1 MGAGKDPAREA
12 FKIEARNAVPE
23 PNEPVTLEEVH
34 SLLREEMADETAM
47 TLLKGFKLDFSG
59 TGDFHKVFFSVKCDC
74 GTAGL
79 LSVEVAKSKTPSQL
93 KVALPGLMQHL
104 KSKGRSVQQYVV

>member
-1 MGAGKDPAREA
+1 M
-12 FKIEARNAVPE
+12 
-23 PNEPVTLEEVH
+23 TLEEVH

-59 TGDFHKVFFSVKCDC
+59 TGNFHKVFFSVKCDC

-93 KVALPGLMQHL
+93 KVALPGLVQHL
-104 KSKGRSVQQYVV
+104 KSKAGQFSSMSCEMHARMSRGGPPVAPSESGRPPAT